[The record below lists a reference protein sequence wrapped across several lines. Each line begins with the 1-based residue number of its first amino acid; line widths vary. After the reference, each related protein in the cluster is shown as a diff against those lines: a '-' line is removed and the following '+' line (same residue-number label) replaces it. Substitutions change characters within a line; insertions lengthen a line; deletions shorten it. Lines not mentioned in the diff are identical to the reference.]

1 MMHLFV
7 NIDCE
12 SGQPFITLIFFSIQ
26 ESFDCFYRV
35 SSYILTYRFIDLHS
49 NMFCFNN
56 MLPAIMWMLN

>member
-35 SSYILTYRFIDLHS
+35 SSYILTYRFIDLHC
-49 NMFCFNN
+49 NIFCFTNI
-56 MLPAIMWMLN
+56 LSTIMRVSN